1 MRIYLQ
7 REVLGSSM
15 FLLLADPFFTQS
27 EVKCS
32 SLASNLLPVRKAQ
45 VFLISSVACQSYVSC
60 VQQTNEN
67 VFFLYLRNAFASV
80 AAFRLKTGNV
90 LGSNK
95 TKVCVTI
102 CVSLCAFDGKT
113 ALFCALH
120 PADSN
125 SPLPKPTT
133 EKVDLTY
140 FVRTSCRLAR
150 SKSRVC
156 RKLRVLQTV

>member
-1 MRIYLQ
+1 MNWSPLVSLR
-7 REVLGSSM
+7 SM

-32 SLASNLLPVRKAQ
+32 SLASNLLPVRKAK
-45 VFLISSVACQSYVSC
+45 VFLISSVAFQSFVSC
-60 VQQTNEN
+60 VQQSNEN

-102 CVSLCAFDGKT
+102 CISLCAFDRKT
-113 ALFCALH
+113 ALFCALY
-120 PADSN
+120 PAGSN
-125 SPLPKPTT
+125 
-133 EKVDLTY
+133 
-140 FVRTSCRLAR
+140 FATSE
-150 SKSRVC
+150 
-156 RKLRVLQTV
+156 THN